1 MRINLS
7 PRHVTSVNQ
16 LGSFFPRSLLD
27 GELRDPGNEVGI
39 GIALE
44 IQA

>member
-1 MRINLS
+1 MKIYLS
-7 PRHVTSVNQ
+7 PRHVTSLNQ
-16 LGSFFPRSLLD
+16 ALSLG

-44 IQA
+44 IQALT